1 MATYLVLAN
10 RVLNALNEVEMTSA
24 NFSSSRGIQTSVK
37 NFVNRSLHDVY
48 NELEELPSLHNET
61 YHITNSGQREYSL
74 PTSNSPV
81 SGDKQWRKIDWD
93 TVYLKPKELVT
104 NGEFTSNIT
113 SWTTI
118 AGSGSG
124 AYNSGGN
131 GRARL
136 NDYAIYQSFSTTKD
150 AEYRIQVKAFDSNST
165 GQALKVQVGTAAE
178 GTQNLNTTL
187 TVEDFGDGAVLDT
200 TFTATA
206 QTSYITVN
214 NTVTT
219 TNLDV
224 DYIRI
229 SRNTGPKKLRYISYD
244 DYIRQYSERDKANLS
259 TSQGE
264 PKYIYKTQSGKF
276 GLSPVPDRND
286 YSIVIEYWKEHTE
299 LSAHGDT
306 PDLDDRYA
314 DLIVTK
320 ARYYAYN
327 LRSDPEHAMIANKEY
342 EDGLKR
348 LQKDLVAKQEYMR
361 DERVNLRHYGRGI
374 M

>member
-1 MATYLVLAN
+1 MATYLTIAN
-10 RVLNALNEVEMTSA
+10 RVLNDLNEVELTSA
-24 NFSSSRGIQTSVK
+24 NFSNSRGIQTSIK
-37 NFVNRSLHDVY
+37 NFVNRSLHDIY
-48 NELEELPSLHNET
+48 NELEELPSLHKET
-61 YHITNSGQREYSL
+61 FYNTNAGQREYNL
-74 PTSNSPV
+74 PTTDSPQT
-81 SGDKQWRKIDWD
+81 GDLEWRKIDWD

-104 NGEFTSNIT
+104 NGEFTSNIN

-118 AGSGSG
+118 AGAGSA

-131 GRARL
+131 GRLRL
-136 NDYAIYQSFSTTKD
+136 NDYAAYQAIATSKNT
-150 AEYRIQVKAFDSNST
+150 EYRIQVKVYDSNSV

-187 TVEDFGDGAVLDT
+187 TVENFGEGAVLDT

-214 NTVTT
+214 NTSTA

-229 SRNTGPKKLRYISYD
+229 SRNVSPKRLRYISYD
-244 DYIRQYSERDKANLS
+244 DYIRQYAEKDKANLS
-259 TSQGE
+259 TSQAE
-264 PKYIYKTQSGKF
+264 PKYIYKTQSGKL

-299 LSAHGDT
+299 LSAYGDT

-342 EDGLKR
+342 QDGLKR